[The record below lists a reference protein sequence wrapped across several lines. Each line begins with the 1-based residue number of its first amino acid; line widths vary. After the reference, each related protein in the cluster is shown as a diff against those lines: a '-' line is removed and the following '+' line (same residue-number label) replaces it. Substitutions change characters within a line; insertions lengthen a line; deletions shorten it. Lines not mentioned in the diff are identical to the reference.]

1 MEGGGRV
8 GESWSMKHVTGVTS
22 HFRPLPLSLCF
33 LDTTKP
39 ELFLAHSPTNVLFCF
54 PTDPE
59 TVLATWGPQT
69 PRAKIN
75 LPPFPSGILEQQ
87 LEHTLAAYSPF

>member
-8 GESWSMKHVTGVTS
+8 GESWSMKHVIGATS
-22 HFRPLPLSLCF
+22 RFRPFPLPLCF
-33 LDTTKP
+33 LDTTKL
-39 ELFLAHSPTNVLFCF
+39 ELFLEHSPANMLFCF
-54 PTDPE
+54 PTDPG
-59 TVLATWGPQT
+59 TVLVTWRPQT

-75 LPPFPSGILEQQ
+75 LPPFPSGILKQQ